1 MGIMNISNRQLYA
14 IVERYFIKKD
24 ALDMDIA
31 GADVL
36 MLGLTAVF
44 YFVLVFIIE
53 YARTKTKITK
63 FLSSEKNHVEYKP
76 H

>member
-1 MGIMNISNRQLYA
+1 
-14 IVERYFIKKD
+14 
-24 ALDMDIA
+24 MDIA